1 MPFQGDGAVTG
12 PGIPNG
18 YGVRIDRLKK
28 RLDNP
33 GANKQKLRNRIH
45 NLQAQKYLKSEQ
57 KQQKAQ
63 MLPFNA
69 EYDTTV
75 SGAARNRDIALQN
88 NAYERQRAQNSYGFD
103 NPLANPYSK
112 AALLQ
117 RSFDQ
122 FNRGTVNSAAAS
134 GQLYSGA
141 TQTDLNAGMFD
152 FGQQYN
158 AAQTEY
164 QDTLRSL
171 TDKDLAANTEYS
183 DTVQGAEA
191 KRLADA
197 LAEGIDPNAAPDDPK
212 NVKRFIRSTRKDIR
226 QARRAGR
233 DNQADKLRAKLR
245 KLGVGRGR

>member
-1 MPFQGDGAVTG
+1 MAELFQGA
-12 PGIPNG
+12 IPNG

-33 GANKQKLRNRIH
+33 GANKQKLRNRISD
-45 NLQAQKYLKSEQ
+45 LRAQKYLKSEQ
-57 KQQKAQ
+57 RQQKNQ

-88 NAYERQRAQNSYGFD
+88 NAYERQMAQQNYGFD
-103 NPLANPYSK
+103 NPAANPYSR
-112 AALLQ
+112 ASLLQ

-122 FNRGTVNSAAAS
+122 FNKGTVNSAAAS

-141 TQTDLNAGMFD
+141 TQNDLDAGMFD

-158 AAQTEY
+158 ALQSDY
-164 QDTLRSL
+164 QGVLRDL
-171 TDKDLAANTEYS
+171 VNKDLAANVDYN

-197 LAEGIDPNAAPDDPK
+197 LAQGIDPNAAPDDPK
-212 NVKRFIRSTRKDIR
+212 NVKRFIRDTRKDIR

-233 DNQADKLRAKLR
+233 YNQADKLRAKLR